1 MLQAAVHRCT
11 ATVDFMEETARH
23 YPPTIND
30 KKMYDH
36 VKDTGTML
44 LGKSNVLISPFIMA
58 AEDFG
63 FYSQRIPAA
72 FFNIGIMNKTLNSD
86 KPLHSGYFFVD
97 EDVLPIGAAL
107 HAAVAMSYLH
117 ENAVIQ
123 SQLGA
128 YV

>member
-11 ATVDFMEETARH
+11 ATVDFMEETARN

-44 LGKSNVLISPFIMA
+44 LGKSNVLISPFTMA

-72 FFNIGIMNKTLNSD
+72 LFNIGIMNKTLNSD